1 MEQPGGLTK
10 ECVDSLLKAGM
21 EKAEASLDLTRKTE
35 LNLEGGKFSLM
46 RTTEDVALK
55 LTGIKQT
62 RRSHTTL
69 NKTDDAAV
77 TEAVARLVEMV
88 DSGEEDPAVDIS
100 PHQESES
107 FSRGPD
113 QPDRDLMYERLSRF
127 AERTA
132 KRYPSLILEQAILD
146 HTAEKSVYS
155 NSNAAAFDSTRGSY
169 NIFAMFTSKDGA
181 GTSSFNY
188 SMVTT
193 ESLEKE
199 IWEMGTVDTLM
210 EQSTEQT
217 ATRAVPRTFTGD
229 LIVTPDCLADF
240 VRAAASHLR
249 DYAMMTGTS
258 LYKDSLNKS
267 VANEGF
273 TLRSMPVHD
282 DLPGGYFFTD
292 DGFRAEN
299 STIIEGGVLR
309 SFLLSLYGSRKT
321 GLDRSANTGGIYV
334 VDPGTDSFSN
344 MVKSVDR
351 GLLLCRFSGGNP
363 AGNGDFSGVAK
374 NSYYIEDGEIRY
386 PVSETMVAGNIG
398 EMLRSIKAISTER
411 VNNGFSIYP
420 WMTFSGI
427 TVSGK

>member
-1 MEQPGGLTK
+1 M
-10 ECVDSLLKAGM
+10 
-21 EKAEASLDLTRKTE
+21 
-35 LNLEGGKFSLM
+35 
-46 RTTEDVALK
+46 
-55 LTGIKQT
+55 
-62 RRSHTTL
+62 
-69 NKTDDAAV
+69 
-77 TEAVARLVEMV
+77 EMV

-240 VRAAASHLR
+240 VRAAAP
-249 DYAMMTGTS
+249 TFGT
-258 LYKDSLNKS
+258 
-267 VANEGF
+267 
-273 TLRSMPVHD
+273 MP
-282 DLPGGYFFTD
+282 
-292 DGFRAEN
+292 
-299 STIIEGGVLR
+299 
-309 SFLLSLYGSRKT
+309 
-321 GLDRSANTGGIYV
+321 
-334 VDPGTDSFSN
+334 
-344 MVKSVDR
+344 
-351 GLLLCRFSGGNP
+351 
-363 AGNGDFSGVAK
+363 
-374 NSYYIEDGEIRY
+374 
-386 PVSETMVAGNIG
+386 
-398 EMLRSIKAISTER
+398 
-411 VNNGFSIYP
+411 
-420 WMTFSGI
+420 
-427 TVSGK
+427 